1 VTQADFVNKW
11 KDLLLG
17 IATYGYAVDA
27 CDGPLSKAEQGSH
40 VRRSI
45 DKTEKLLAD
54 MWHSMQHTPPPLE
67 VKPTPTVP
75 PNPPAKPAPPPVGPQ
90 AQPQQGTRR

>member
-1 VTQADFVNKW
+1 MTQTEFVNRW
-11 KDLLLG
+11 KDYLLG

-54 MWHSMQHTPPPLE
+54 MWHSMQPEPKPLETKTTPP
-67 VKPTPTVP
+67 VA
-75 PNPPAKPAPPPVGPQ
+75 PNPPGKSPPPPVGTQ
-90 AQPQQGTRR
+90 APQQGSRR